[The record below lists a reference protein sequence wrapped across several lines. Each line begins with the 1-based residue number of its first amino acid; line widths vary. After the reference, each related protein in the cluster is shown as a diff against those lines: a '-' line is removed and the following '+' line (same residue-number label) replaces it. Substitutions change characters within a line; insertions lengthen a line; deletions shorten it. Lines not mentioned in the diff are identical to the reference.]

1 MRNAFT
7 ERFGLSVP
15 VIQAPMAGGG
25 DTPQLVAA
33 VSNAGGLGS
42 FGAGYMTPEQ
52 IEERG
57 REIRSLTDRPFGVNL
72 FAPTKAPANPDW
84 RAALEK
90 LRPYYTEI
98 GATPPT
104 DVKAVPYEFNEQL
117 EAALNC
123 GAKVFSF
130 TFGDL
135 PDEVIAKIKSRG
147 LYVMGTATTVEEA
160 MALQESGVDAIVAQ
174 GAEAG
179 GHRGTFLEEFE
190 TSLVG
195 TIALVP
201 QVVDAVAVPVVASG
215 GIMDGRGVAA
225 ALVLGA
231 SAIQLGTAFL
241 TCKEAGASEAYK
253 DAIFSAREQDTRIT
267 RAFSGRPARGI
278 VNRFMREVGDDVP
291 PFPIQ
296 NQLTRP
302 LRNAAARL
310 GRAEFLN
317 LWSGQGTRMARRQS
331 AAELIALIDLELNA
345 AFDKVQQRSAA

>member
-7 ERFGLSVP
+7 ERFSLSVP

-33 VSNAGGLGS
+33 VSNAGGLGT

-57 REIRSLTDRPFGVNL
+57 REIRSLTDKPFGVNL
-72 FAPTKAPANPDW
+72 FAPMKAPQITDW
-84 RAALEK
+84 RDALEK
-90 LRPYYTEI
+90 LLPYYAEVA
-98 GATPPT
+98 ATPPAEI
-104 DVKAVPYEFNEQL
+104 KPVPHDFNAQL
-117 EAALNC
+117 DAALNC
-123 GAKVFSF
+123 GARVFSF

-135 PDEVIAKIKSRG
+135 AEEVIAKIKSRG

-160 MALQESGVDAIVAQ
+160 MTLQESGVDAIVAQ

-179 GHRGTFLEEFE
+179 GHRGTFLEDFE
-190 TSLVG
+190 TSMVG

-201 QVVDAVAVPVVASG
+201 QIVDAAAVPVIASG

-231 SAIQLGTAFL
+231 SAAQLGTAFL

-267 RAFSGRPARGI
+267 RGFSGRPARGI
-278 VNRFMREVGDDVP
+278 VNRFMREIGDEVP

-302 LRNAAARL
+302 LRNAAAKL

-331 AAELIALIDLELNA
+331 AAELVALIDVELDAAFNA
-345 AFDKVQQRSAA
+345 AKQQRIA